1 MVYMPSALPKFYR
14 SFDSSFYLY
23 IHRSYL
29 LTMTR
34 KTAIV
39 DQATMLARIDEV
51 QEVVAQYSY
60 DQTKILNLLK
70 VEREASKRH
79 TRQLEEVKAKLTAQN
94 EQLESQS
101 QQLEAAKKQLVQQ
114 NQTSWSILSV
124 AKDALSGILEVK
136 RMLYDV
142 SRTVV
147 SLHAA
152 IPSTSPGMALDPTM
166 DLPVMIEDSLGR
178 QLPIPAAWIETISW
192 RVGFSLTIVL
202 LLPC

>member
-1 MVYMPSALPKFYR
+1 
-14 SFDSSFYLY
+14 
-23 IHRSYL
+23 
-29 LTMTR
+29 MTR

-51 QEVVAQYSY
+51 QEVVARYSY

-79 TRQLEEVKAKLTAQN
+79 TRQLEEVKAKLAAQN

-101 QQLEAAKKQLVQQ
+101 QQLEAAKQQLVQH

-136 RMLYDV
+136 TILYEV
-142 SRTVV
+142 SQTVV
-147 SLHAA
+147 RLHAA
-152 IPSTSPGMALDPTM
+152 TPSTSPGMALDPTM

-178 QLPIPAAWIETISW
+178 QVPIPAAWMETISW
-192 RVGFSLTIVL
+192 KVGLFSTVVS
-202 LLPC
+202 LLPPNANSRLCPHCWKITSRASKDIV

>member
-1 MVYMPSALPKFYR
+1 
-14 SFDSSFYLY
+14 
-23 IHRSYL
+23 
-29 LTMTR
+29 MTR

-51 QEVVAQYSY
+51 QEVVARYSY

-79 TRQLEEVKAKLTAQN
+79 TRQLEEVKAKLAAQN

-101 QQLEAAKKQLVQQ
+101 QQLEAAKQQLVQH

-136 RMLYDV
+136 TMLYEV
-142 SRTVV
+142 SQTVV
-147 SLHAA
+147 SLHA
-152 IPSTSPGMALDPTM
+152 SVPGTGRGAALDPTM
-166 DLPVMIEDSLGR
+166 DLPVIIEDALGR
-178 QLPIPAAWIETISW
+178 QMPIPAVFLESIQWNVSRILYAQREWAVATTRAIPHQVKSSE
-192 RVGFSLTIVL
+192 RSLWQCV
-202 LLPC
+202 